1 MASDEATFGGN
12 ALLRTSARALGLIP
26 SGSSGVGRMSA
37 ASAAVTWVPLVIL
50 TALDGTLSSG
60 PTIPFGQ
67 SYGTHAR
74 LLLAIPLFF
83 LTAHVFRERAAEVR
97 RRLLEAEL
105 VAPSDR
111 TRFAQAWE
119 TASRAWNS
127 RIMGVLLAVVTLASV
142 FFGIRVDVT
151 PGIST
156 WRNSLDGNLS
166 PAGWWY
172 SVVSLPFFQF
182 LLLRWAWR
190 LAVWGHLLWRI
201 SRLDLVLLPAHPDK
215 AGGLGSLG
223 VAHVDLSPLAFACSG
238 MMAATFAEQLAF
250 GGTQLPEL
258 AVPAVSL
265 VLGLTAALIAPLT
278 VFSPRLL
285 EVKQRGLLEYGVL
298 ASHYARGF
306 DAKWLRGG
314 ARQDEP
320 ILGTADIQSLADLS
334 NSFQIM
340 VDMRILPIRMS
351 QIIMLAM
358 SAAAPLLPLVLF
370 VFPLD
375 ELIIS
380 GVRSL
385 VGI

>member
-1 MASDEATFGGN
+1 
-12 ALLRTSARALGLIP
+12 
-26 SGSSGVGRMSA
+26 MS
-37 ASAAVTWVPLVIL
+37 
-50 TALDGTLSSG
+50 
-60 PTIPFGQ
+60 
-67 SYGTHAR
+67 
-74 LLLAIPLFF
+74 
-83 LTAHVFRERAAEVR
+83 
-97 RRLLEAEL
+97 
-105 VAPSDR
+105 
-111 TRFAQAWE
+111 
-119 TASRAWNS
+119 
-127 RIMGVLLAVVTLASV
+127 VLLVVFTLASV
-142 FFGIRVDVT
+142 FLGLRADVT

-182 LLLRWAWR
+182 LLWRWAWR

-201 SRLDLVLLPAHPDK
+201 SRLDLVLLPAHPDG

-250 GGTQLPEL
+250 GGTQLAEL

-265 VLGLTAALIAPLT
+265 ILGLTAALIAPLT
-278 VFSPRLL
+278 LFSPRLL

-298 ASHYARGF
+298 ASHYARAF

-314 ARQDEP
+314 TRQDEP

-334 NSFQIM
+334 SSFQIM

-351 QIIMLAM
+351 QIVMLAM
-358 SAAAPLLPLVLF
+358 SAAVPLLPLLLF

-380 GVRSL
+380 GIRSL
-385 VGI
+385 IGV